1 MTTNDADCSSHDRY
15 STLVVLPVL
24 LVLEWTESRPL
35 RPTRLPEVPRNRK
48 IQHCH
53 HHHGTAQITPQVT
66 TGGAD
71 PSPYGRSSIS
81 VVPPRLRCSGRL
93 RAGRYGPRRRRLPC
107 LYMATL
113 PKGNAVL
120 ALGLLRA
127 AKAAGCFCE
136 CIWWWPYTRTAQGGC
151 CDHGGA
157 TAPPCSAYPLLYSH
171 TLTLCTAARY
181 LFRYGCTV
189 MSDEDKSWIP
199 GKLSKHTFTCIFDHN
214 VQSF

>member
-1 MTTNDADCSSHDRY
+1 MYLAGSPSGDGEEA
-15 STLVVLPVL
+15 
-24 LVLEWTESRPL
+24 EEETESGVGWCVGSGVGWYVGSGVGWYVD
-35 RPTRLPEVPRNRK
+35 LP
-48 IQHCH
+48 H
-53 HHHGTAQITPQVT
+53 HHHHHHHTAQITPQVT

-127 AKAAGCFCE
+127 AKAAGCFCA

-181 LFRYGCTV
+181 LFRYGCV
-189 MSDEDKSWIP
+189 P
-199 GKLSKHTFTCIFDHN
+199 
-214 VQSF
+214 